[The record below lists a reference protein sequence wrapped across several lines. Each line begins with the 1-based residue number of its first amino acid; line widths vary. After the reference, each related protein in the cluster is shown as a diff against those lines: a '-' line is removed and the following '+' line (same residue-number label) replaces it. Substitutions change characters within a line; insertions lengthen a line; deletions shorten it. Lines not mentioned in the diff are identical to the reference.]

1 MEFELE
7 THTGQLCWE

>member
-7 THTGQLCWE
+7 FYIVLL

>member
-7 THTGQLCWE
+7 DDYHLASR

>member
-7 THTGQLCWE
+7 THTGQLRRE